1 MKSNGAWDELLNN
14 HRVQIG
20 NYNDII
26 FSLQNEKI
34 LNEHD
39 VFVGVL
45 YLNDYNFQE
54 IKEIEKIINKNAK
67 KFPDTIFLLK
77 IFTLKYQNL
86 DIDNNNNRKKIS
98 LTHNLI
104 KKK

>member
-1 MKSNGAWDELLNN
+1 M
-14 HRVQIG
+14 
-20 NYNDII
+20 
-26 FSLQNEKI
+26 
-34 LNEHD
+34 
-39 VFVGVL
+39 FVGVL
-45 YLNDYNFQE
+45 YLNEYNFKE

-104 KKK
+104 KKKWKYIHFFLSR

>member
-1 MKSNGAWDELLNN
+1 M
-14 HRVQIG
+14 
-20 NYNDII
+20 
-26 FSLQNEKI
+26 
-34 LNEHD
+34 
-39 VFVGVL
+39 FVGVL
-45 YLNDYNFQE
+45 YLNEYNFKE

>member
-1 MKSNGAWDELLNN
+1 M
-14 HRVQIG
+14 
-20 NYNDII
+20 
-26 FSLQNEKI
+26 
-34 LNEHD
+34 
-39 VFVGVL
+39 FVGVL
-45 YLNDYNFQE
+45 YLNEYNFKE
-54 IKEIEKIINKNAK
+54 IKEIKIINKNAK

>member
-1 MKSNGAWDELLNN
+1 M
-14 HRVQIG
+14 
-20 NYNDII
+20 
-26 FSLQNEKI
+26 
-34 LNEHD
+34 
-39 VFVGVL
+39 FVGVL
-45 YLNDYNFQE
+45 YLNEYNFKE

-104 KKK
+104 KKKMKIYSFFFIKIIKTYFL